1 MIKTPLRRQHQPV
14 LLVEVLEALMVQPGG
29 RYVDCTV
36 GGGGH
41 AAAILDASSPGGQL
55 LGIDAD
61 PMAIREVRERLSP
74 YGRAVALVNDS
85 FRRVR
90 EICREHGWEA
100 VHGILFDLGLSS
112 MQLEDERGFSFQR
125 DAPLDMR
132 FDPSQRVTA
141 ADVVNGYPERDLV
154 TVIAR
159 YGEEPQATRI
169 ARAIVKS
176 RPLRT
181 SGELAEVVSRAVGGV
196 RGRIHPA
203 TRTFQALRIVTND
216 ELESLAQA
224 LEQAALTLGAGGR
237 LAVISFHSLEDRLV
251 KGFLRREAQSCLCPP
266 EVPICVCEH
275 QPTLRIITRKPV
287 SPSMEEKTQNPRSR
301 SARLR
306 VGEKLARE

>member
-14 LLVEVLEALMVQPGG
+14 LLVEALEALMVQPGG

-61 PMAIREVRERLSP
+61 PMAIKEVRERLSP
-74 YGRAVALVNDS
+74 YGGAVALVNDN

-90 EICREHGWEA
+90 EICQEHGWEA

-203 TRTFQALRIVTND
+203 TRTFQAIRIVTND

-251 KGFLRREAQSCLCPP
+251 KGFLRREAQGCLCPP
-266 EVPICVCEH
+266 EVPLCVCGH

-306 VGEKLARE
+306 VGERLAHE

>member
-14 LLVEVLEALMVQPGG
+14 LLVEALEALMVQPGG

-61 PMAIREVRERLSP
+61 PMAIKEARERLSP
-74 YGRAVALVNDS
+74 YGGAVALVNDN

-141 ADVVNGYPERDLV
+141 ADVVNGYPERDLI

-181 SGELAEVVSRAVGGV
+181 SSELAEVVSRAVGGV

-266 EVPICVCEH
+266 EVPICVCGH
-275 QPTLRIITRKPV
+275 QPTLKIITRKPV